1 MVWNPKDPWNKK
13 DDQVDE
19 ALRRATAQVQDL
31 MPKRGLSTFALIA
44 FVILVLF
51 QSAFIVAPDEEGVV
65 RRFGDVV
72 RTVGPGPHFKL
83 PFLENVLHPKVAKL
97 HRLEVGFRK
106 DPRGQSVMVPRE
118 ALMLTGDENILA
130 IEFIVQYK
138 INDASKYLFQ
148 VADVDDTVGE
158 AAEAAMREVIGK
170 TKIDDALTI
179 GKAQIQQSTQELL
192 QGILDRYNAG
202 VQIAAIQLQDV
213 DPPSA
218 VVAAFKDVASAKED
232 RERLIN
238 QAQGYRNDIIPRA
251 KGQAAEIINQAKG
264 QAQARLARAEGEAA
278 RFVKTLKEY
287 EQSKE
292 VISKRIYIETM
303 EEVLSNVDKVVLDG
317 KVADRLQPYLPLDRL
332 SRPSVAPSAK
342 TDASSQGAAQ

>member
-1 MVWNPKDPWNKK
+1 MAWNPKDPWGKK
-13 DDQVDE
+13 DDNLDE
-19 ALRRATAQVQDL
+19 ALRRASAQLQEL
-31 MPKRGLSTFALIA
+31 MPKRGLTTFALLA
-44 FVILVLF
+44 LAVVLIL

-65 RRFGDVV
+65 RRFGSVV
-72 RTVGPGPHFKL
+72 RTVGPGPHLKL
-83 PFLENVLHPKVAKL
+83 PFVENVLHPKVAKL

-106 DPRGQSVMVPRE
+106 DARGQSVMVPRE
-118 ALMLTGDENILA
+118 ALMLTGDENILE

-138 INDASKYLFQ
+138 INDSSKYLFQ
-148 VADVDDTVGE
+148 VADVDDTVAE

-170 TKIDDALTI
+170 TKIDDALTT

-202 VQIAAIQLQDV
+202 VHIAAIQLQDV
-213 DPPSA
+213 DPPEA

-264 QAQARLARAEGEAA
+264 QAQARVARAEGEAS

-287 EQSKE
+287 ELAKD

-303 EEVLSNVDKVVLDG
+303 EEVLGNTEKIILDSKAG
-317 KVADRLQPYLPLDRL
+317 DRLLPYLPVDRL
-332 SRPSVAPSAK
+332 SRPGTASGR
-342 TDASSQGAAQ
+342 ASSEASSP

>member
-13 DDQVDE
+13 DDNVDE
-19 ALRRATAQVQDL
+19 ALRRATAQFQEL
-31 MPKRGLSTFALIA
+31 MPKRGLSTFALLA
-44 FVILVLF
+44 FMAVTLF

-65 RRFGDVV
+65 RRFGNVV
-72 RTVGPGPHFKL
+72 RTVGPGPHLKL
-83 PFLENVLHPKVAKL
+83 PFIENVLHPKVSKL

-106 DPRGQSVMVPRE
+106 DVRGQSVMMPKE

-138 INDASKYLFQ
+138 IKDAKNYLFR
-148 VADVDDTVGE
+148 VADVDDTVAE

-170 TKIDDALTI
+170 TKIDDALTT
-179 GKAQIQQSTQELL
+179 GKALIQQNTQELL
-192 QGILDRYNAG
+192 QGILDRYDAG

-213 DPPSA
+213 DPPQA

-264 QAQARLARAEGEAA
+264 QAQARLARAEGEAS
-278 RFVKTLKEY
+278 RFLKTLKEY
-287 EQSKE
+287 DQAKD
-292 VISKRIYIETM
+292 VISKRIYVETM
-303 EEVLSNVDKVVLDG
+303 EEVLASADKVILDS

-332 SRPSVAPSAK
+332 SRPRSPAG
-342 TDASSQGAAQ
+342 ASGREEGATP